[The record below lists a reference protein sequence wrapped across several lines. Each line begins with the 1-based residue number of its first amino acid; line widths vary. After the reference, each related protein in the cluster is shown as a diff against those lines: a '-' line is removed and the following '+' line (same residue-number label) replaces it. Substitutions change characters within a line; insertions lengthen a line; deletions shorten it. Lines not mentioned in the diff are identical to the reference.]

1 MLDLNNKEQMQDF
14 CNNIAA
20 AKLIA
25 EELGENPTYEKI
37 VGIADELN
45 ISVAE
50 VQGYLSLYK
59 FVSNNMIL

>member
-37 VGIADELN
+37 VDISDELN
-45 ISVAE
+45 ISIEE
-50 VQGYLSLYK
+50 VQAYMKLYQY
-59 FVSNNMIL
+59 VSREMIL

>member
-25 EELGENPTYEKI
+25 EELGENPSYEKI

-45 ISVAE
+45 ISIE
-50 VQGYLSLYK
+50 DVQAYLRLYNY
-59 FVSNNMIL
+59 VSKELIL

>member
-1 MLDLNNKEQMQDF
+1 MVDLNNKEQMQDF

-37 VGIADELN
+37 VRISDELN
-45 ISVAE
+45 ISIEE
-50 VQGYLSLYK
+50 VQGYLRLYK
-59 FVSNNMIL
+59 FIQSEMVI

>member
-1 MLDLNNKEQMQDF
+1 MLDLNNKKVMQDF

-45 ISVAE
+45 ISIEDVY
-50 VQGYLSLYK
+50 GYLRLYK
-59 FVSNNMIL
+59 FVSKEMIL

>member
-1 MLDLNNKEQMQDF
+1 MLDLTDSKQMHDF

-37 VGIADELN
+37 VRISDELN
-45 ISVAE
+45 ISIEE
-50 VQGYLSLYK
+50 VNGYLQLYRYISK
-59 FVSNNMIL
+59 EMMI

>member
-1 MLDLNNKEQMQDF
+1 MLDLNNKEVIQDF

-37 VGIADELN
+37 VDISDELN
-45 ISVAE
+45 ISIEE
-50 VQGYLSLYK
+50 VQAYMKLYQY
-59 FVSNNMIL
+59 VSREMIL

>member
-1 MLDLNNKEQMQDF
+1 MLDLNNKEVIQDF

-37 VGIADELN
+37 VDISDELN
-45 ISVAE
+45 ISIEE
-50 VQGYLSLYK
+50 VQGYLKLYQY
-59 FVSNNMIL
+59 VSKEMML

>member
-1 MLDLNNKEQMQDF
+1 MLDLNNKEVIQDF

-37 VGIADELN
+37 VDISDELN
-45 ISVAE
+45 ISVAD
-50 VQGYLSLYK
+50 VQGYLRLYK
-59 FVSNNMIL
+59 FIQSEMVI

>member
-25 EELGENPTYEKI
+25 EELGDSYSYED
-37 VGIADELN
+37 VVNIADELN
-45 ISVAE
+45 VSVAE
-50 VQGYLSLYK
+50 VQGYLKLYQY
-59 FVSNNMIL
+59 VSKEMML